1 MNYVFISYSSK
12 DFQRAESICGHLEA
26 NGVKCW
32 MAPRDIAAGADY
44 TAAIPGAIAGCD
56 AFLLVMTDNAQAS
69 HWVHNELINAL
80 SKGKKIIPFIAEK
93 VRMAENYEFL
103 LQGAHWE
110 DGSENWNAALDRVVA
125 SLLGKAG
132 SGQKKAL
139 ACPRCAG
146 ESLMDRPFWIGSVKQ
161 IGQRMRTLSIISAVL
176 ALLFIVRLDTEIFSG
191 DTFVFLLLAV
201 FAVILVLIIAG
212 ILVWLLLKKLFTLA
226 LQKSG
231 RKYRRLK
238 CATCGKKFK
247 RIVKTEALTERT
259 IS

>member
-12 DFQRAESICGHLEA
+12 DFQWAESICGHLEA

-110 DGSENWNAALDRVVA
+110 DGSENWSAALDRVVA

-146 ESLMDRPFWIGSVKQ
+146 ESLIDRPFWIGSVKQ

-176 ALLFIVRLDTEIFSG
+176 TLLSFLRFDVSLTG

-201 FAVILVLIIAG
+201 FALILVLIIAG
-212 ILVWLLLKKLFTLA
+212 ILVWLLLKWLFTLA
-226 LQKSG
+226 LQRSG

-238 CATCGKKFK
+238 CATCGMKFRKIVRTEQAESMRPKK
-247 RIVKTEALTERT
+247 
-259 IS
+259 